1 MGGWGHQLI
10 KVFFAVLP
18 KTLTLKYFFFLGG
31 GSLVALAV
39 AEDEKPPASIALDDK
54 TFKEKVLAFQIEPFK
69 MVKFIQFI

>member
-1 MGGWGHQLI
+1 MSVFDLLI
-10 KVFFAVLP
+10 DFQSTMLRFSLAL
-18 KTLTLKYFFFLGG
+18 LC
-31 GSLVALAV
+31 LVALAV

>member
-1 MGGWGHQLI
+1 MLR
-10 KVFFAVLP
+10 F
-18 KTLTLKYFFFLGG
+18 
-31 GSLVALAV
+31 SLVLLCLVAFAV

>member
-1 MGGWGHQLI
+1 MIYCLI
-10 KVFFAVLP
+10 DFQSTMLRF
-18 KTLTLKYFFFLGG
+18 
-31 GSLVALAV
+31 SLVLLCLLALAV